1 MEHAPQGVIDGS
13 GAQKT
18 WSLPSRDLQDSKGNR
33 LESISKLWSINF
45 LELKKVF
52 GHTYMYINVLI
63 CML

>member
-1 MEHAPQGVIDGS
+1 MEYAPQGIIDGR

-18 WSLPSRDLQDSKGNR
+18 WSQTSTDLQGSKGNR
-33 LESISKLWSINF
+33 LERVSKLWSINV
-45 LELKKVF
+45 LELKKMF